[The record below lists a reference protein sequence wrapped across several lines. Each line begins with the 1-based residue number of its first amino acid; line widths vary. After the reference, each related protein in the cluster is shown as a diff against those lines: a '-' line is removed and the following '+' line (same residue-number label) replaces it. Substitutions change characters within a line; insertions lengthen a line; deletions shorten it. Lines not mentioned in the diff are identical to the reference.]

1 MPKNTI
7 DQNTIDLMIKSLK
20 KKPQTVLELSE
31 KTGKSERTI
40 HRYLSHI
47 ETTTKIKLAKRLG
60 KTAPY
65 FIMSK

>member
-7 DQNTIDLMIKSLK
+7 DQDTIDLIIKSLK
-20 KKPQTVLELSE
+20 KKPQTVIQLSA

-47 ETTTKIKLAKRLG
+47 ETTTEIKLAKRLG
-60 KTAPY
+60 KSAPW
-65 FIMSK
+65 FILDE

>member
-7 DQNTIDLMIKSLK
+7 DKTVIDSMIKSLK
-20 KKPQTVLELSE
+20 KKPRTVSELSE

-47 ETTTKIKLAKRLG
+47 ETTTEIKLAKRLG

-65 FIMSK
+65 FILSK